1 MTAVRGWRSTS
12 TPRSNHRFTS
22 RLTGSPRTSE
32 PKGADVGLQPAVWGR
47 LPLRP
52 NWQAEAAAEG
62 QWSGSLWALPPPL
75 PLHSA
80 ARTPRVC
87 AHSCSTCLLYTS
99 DAADE
104 EDSVDLGGRRI

>member
-1 MTAVRGWRSTS
+1 MIRCSRMAFDFDAAVKPSVHE
-12 TPRSNHRFTS
+12 PLD
-22 RLTGSPRTSE
+22 RLAATSE
-32 PKGADVGLQPAVWGR
+32 PKAPTWAFSPRYGVD

-52 NWQAEAAAEG
+52 NWQAEAAVEG

-87 AHSCSTCLLYTS
+87 AHSCSTGPS
-99 DAADE
+99 AAPP
-104 EDSVDLGGRRI
+104 SR